1 MVVWGWE
8 LEVCTLWCWRSDI
21 YGKVGL
27 EVWTLWSW
35 RSEITGRAGL
45 EVRTLW

>member
-27 EVWTLWSW
+27 KVWTLW
-35 RSEITGRAGL
+35 
-45 EVRTLW
+45 